1 MQGSEKDLEKF
12 VSKLD
17 DERSWLLKN
26 IDSGKWP
33 EIRKELASLEREI
46 SKLILRLKDV
56 DSEIKK
62 FKMVS
67 HQLLEQVEKNSK
79 IHCLNY
85 LNHPYYY

>member
-1 MQGSEKDLEKF
+1 MQRSEKDLEKF

-17 DERSWLLKN
+17 NERSWLLKN
-26 IDSGKWP
+26 IDNGKWP

-62 FKMVS
+62 
-67 HQLLEQVEKNSK
+67 N
-79 IHCLNY
+79 
-85 LNHPYYY
+85 

>member
-1 MQGSEKDLEKF
+1 MQGSEKDLEKL

-17 DERSWLLKN
+17 NERSWLLKN
-26 IDSGKWP
+26 IDNGKWP

-62 FKMVS
+62 
-67 HQLLEQVEKNSK
+67 N
-79 IHCLNY
+79 
-85 LNHPYYY
+85 

>member
-17 DERSWLLKN
+17 KERSWLLKN
-26 IDSGKWP
+26 IDNGKWP
-33 EIRKELASLEREI
+33 EIRKELAYLEREI

-62 FKMVS
+62 
-67 HQLLEQVEKNSK
+67 
-79 IHCLNY
+79 Y
-85 LNHPYYY
+85 

>member
-12 VSKLD
+12 ISKLD
-17 DERSWLLKN
+17 NERSWLLKN

-56 DSEIKK
+56 DSET
-62 FKMVS
+62 
-67 HQLLEQVEKNSK
+67 KN
-79 IHCLNY
+79 N
-85 LNHPYYY
+85 

>member
-17 DERSWLLKN
+17 NERSWLLKN
-26 IDSGKWP
+26 IDNGKWP

-56 DSEIKK
+56 DSEIK
-62 FKMVS
+62 
-67 HQLLEQVEKNSK
+67 QN
-79 IHCLNY
+79 
-85 LNHPYYY
+85 

>member
-26 IDSGKWP
+26 IDNGKWP
-33 EIRKELASLEREI
+33 EIRKEIASLEREI
-46 SKLILRLKDV
+46 SKLILRLNDV

-62 FKMVS
+62 
-67 HQLLEQVEKNSK
+67 N
-79 IHCLNY
+79 
-85 LNHPYYY
+85 

>member
-1 MQGSEKDLEKF
+1 MQVSEKDLEKF

-17 DERSWLLKN
+17 NERSWLLKN

-46 SKLILRLKDV
+46 SKLILRLKDF

-62 FKMVS
+62 
-67 HQLLEQVEKNSK
+67 N
-79 IHCLNY
+79 
-85 LNHPYYY
+85 

>member
-17 DERSWLLKN
+17 NDRSWLLKN
-26 IDSGKWP
+26 IDNGKWP

-56 DSEIKK
+56 DSET
-62 FKMVS
+62 
-67 HQLLEQVEKNSK
+67 KN
-79 IHCLNY
+79 N
-85 LNHPYYY
+85 

>member
-1 MQGSEKDLEKF
+1 MKVSEKDLGKF

-17 DERSWLLKN
+17 NERSWLLKN
-26 IDSGKWP
+26 IDNGKWP

-62 FKMVS
+62 
-67 HQLLEQVEKNSK
+67 N
-79 IHCLNY
+79 
-85 LNHPYYY
+85 

>member
-1 MQGSEKDLEKF
+1 MQESEKDLEKL

-17 DERSWLLKN
+17 NERSWLLKN

-62 FKMVS
+62 
-67 HQLLEQVEKNSK
+67 
-79 IHCLNY
+79 I
-85 LNHPYYY
+85 

>member
-1 MQGSEKDLEKF
+1 MQGSEKDLEKL

-17 DERSWLLKN
+17 NERSWLLKN

-62 FKMVS
+62 
-67 HQLLEQVEKNSK
+67 N
-79 IHCLNY
+79 
-85 LNHPYYY
+85 

>member
-1 MQGSEKDLEKF
+1 MQGSQKDLEKF

-17 DERSWLLKN
+17 NERSWLLKN

-33 EIRKELASLEREI
+33 EIRKKLASLEREI

-62 FKMVS
+62 
-67 HQLLEQVEKNSK
+67 N
-79 IHCLNY
+79 
-85 LNHPYYY
+85 

>member
-1 MQGSEKDLEKF
+1 MQGSEKVLEKI

-17 DERSWLLKN
+17 NERSWLLKN

-56 DSEIKK
+56 DSEI
-62 FKMVS
+62 
-67 HQLLEQVEKNSK
+67 
-79 IHCLNY
+79 
-85 LNHPYYY
+85 